1 MAGNAN
7 RNVSVDIT
15 GNSDDLE
22 KAYDRSSRK
31 SDDMAKKQ
39 DENNKRSSDS
49 FKKMADTASGG
60 FDVLLGLMS
69 NLGKS
74 GPIAIG
80 AVVAAVALLA
90 PAANLAAGAVTLGL
104 GAALAGIG
112 IIAASQSSIVRGEFK
127 NLWED
132 VKTSTISAS
141 GPIRD
146 ALLKIA
152 DYASFAFQKFK
163 PELEKAF
170 ALLGP
175 AIDTFGL
182 NFSQALEKLAPAIEP
197 ISQAFNALLLAIGQ
211 KAPSMINSLS
221 ETFTTLAD
229 LAIRH
234 ADSVAKF
241 LDGILMMISGVAS
254 GLRSF
259 SDWWDHEVA
268 ALEDSINSIF
278 AALMPENNT
287 WTVNLTDQ
295 TAAWDGM
302 SAAARRAVDQLNA
315 NKLVTDDLTLSTDAL
330 KLAIDDVSN
339 AHLNGDMAASAYRE
353 AFDKARET
361 VDANRGAVTW
371 YTEEGRKNYDAIFK
385 MVQASQKLILAKSEE
400 GATVS
405 EINGLYNT
413 HRNNLTLVAR
423 DMGFT
428 EKEAKDLINRYME
441 IPKDI
446 KTKVSANTSDAQRG
460 VDEFITLNSGRQIP
474 VYLIQKQEMGAKDGG
489 YIGYASG
496 GPVRGPGG
504 SRTDSIPARIS
515 RGEFVVNAAATRRNL
530 PLLEAINSGKGV
542 GGMGGTTTIYQINTS
557 VAPTAN
563 LASVGAEIVTSIQAF
578 ENYNGNGW
586 RRNN

>member
-15 GNSDDLE
+15 GDSRDLE
-22 KAYDRSSRK
+22 ASYDRSSRK
-31 SDDMAKKQ
+31 SDEMAKKQ
-39 DENNKRSSDS
+39 DDNNKKTSDS
-49 FKKMADTASGG
+49 FKKMSEVAGG
-60 FDVLLGLMS
+60 GVEGLLGLFS

-74 GPIAIG
+74 GPLAIG
-80 AVVAAVALLA
+80 AAVAALALIG
-90 PAANLAAGAVTLGL
+90 PAANIAAGGVTLVL

-112 IIAASQSSIVRGEFK
+112 IIAASQSAVVRGQFK
-127 NLWED
+127 ALWDE
-132 VKTSTISAS
+132 VKNDTIEMS

-146 ALLKIA
+146 ALYKIP

-163 PELEKAF
+163 PELDRAF
-170 ALLGP
+170 QTLGP
-175 AIDTFGL
+175 AIDRFGL
-182 NFSQALEKLAPAIEP
+182 DFSQAFVELAPAIEP
-197 ISQAFNALLLAIGQ
+197 LSRAFATLLAEIGQ
-211 KAPSMINSLS
+211 DAPEMFGHLENAI
-221 ETFTTLAD
+221 TTLAG
-229 LAIRH
+229 LAEKH
-234 ADSVAKF
+234 ASQISGFITTIFQLIEGTAIGLSKMSETWDGALASWE
-241 LDGILMMISGVAS
+241 DGINGIIGPLSHDTWSVNISNTTDRWNTMGES
-254 GLRSF
+254 LKRT
-259 SDWWDHEVA
+259 
-268 ALEDSINSIF
+268 
-278 AALMPENNT
+278 AALMETNKT
-287 WTVNLTDQ
+287 ATDNL
-295 TAAWDGM
+295 
-302 SAAARRAVDQLNA
+302 AV
-315 NKLVTDDLTLSTDAL
+315 STDTL
-330 KLAIDDVSN
+330 KLAIEGLN
-339 AHLNGDMAASAYRE
+339 NEHLNGDMAASKYRE

-361 VDANRGAVTW
+361 VDANRGAIDW
-371 YTEEGRKNYDAIFK
+371 YTASGRKNYDTIFT

-400 GATVS
+400 GATTS
-405 EINGLYNT
+405 QLTGLYQT
-413 HRNNLTLVAR
+413 HRNNLTMVAKE
-423 DMGFT
+423 MGLN
-428 EKEAKDLINRYME
+428 EKEAKELVDRYLT

-446 KTKVSANTSDAQRG
+446 NTKIKANTSDAQRG

-542 GGMGGTTTIYQINTS
+542 GGMGGTTVIYQVNTS

-578 ENYNGNGW
+578 ENYNGSSW